1 MYSGRSFRFVRSG
14 SLPISCYS
22 LSYVSVACALLV
34 LNVIFWC
41 LVLYIFRYLINHIVS
56 LSQFTSGLCLTNQLC
71 FKNMS
76 VLFKSITTI
85 LIYFL
90 CPLILIL
97 SSINLVT
104 SLFLIS
110 STLNTSN
117 EISTGFVL
125 ILSSLT
131 NCSLRSSVLIKIIFG
146 LPNIY
151 KCISFFIYHS
161 YFCFVILSSFCRLV
175 SLTNWGNCYL
185 SFFEHFVCCHWCVS
199 QYHLDYIYLHIL
211 FQ

>member
-14 SLPISCYS
+14 SLPIFCYS
-22 LSYVSVACALLV
+22 LSYVSVACTLLV

-90 CPLILIL
+90 CLLILIL
-97 SSINLVT
+97 SSTNLVT

-110 STLNTSN
+110 SALN
-117 EISTGFVL
+117 L

-131 NCSLRSSVLIKIIFG
+131 NCSLRSFVFIKIIFV

-151 KCISFFIYHS
+151 ECISFFIYHS

-175 SLTNWGNCYL
+175 SLTNWGNFYL
-185 SFFEHFVCCHWCVS
+185 SFFEHFVYCHWWVS
-199 QYHLDYIYLHIL
+199 QYHLDYICLHIL

>member
-1 MYSGRSFRFVRSG
+1 MYSGRYSRFVRSG

-22 LSYVSVACALLV
+22 LSYFSVACALLV

-131 NCSLRSSVLIKIIFG
+131 NCSLIPIWVYLESTSAWSYNSFLFFVLIFACMFSS
-146 LPNIY
+146 L
-151 KCISFFIYHS
+151 SLL
-161 YFCFVILSSFCRLV
+161 FC
-175 SLTNWGNCYL
+175 W
-185 SFFEHFVCCHWCVS
+185 
-199 QYHLDYIYLHIL
+199 
-211 FQ
+211 